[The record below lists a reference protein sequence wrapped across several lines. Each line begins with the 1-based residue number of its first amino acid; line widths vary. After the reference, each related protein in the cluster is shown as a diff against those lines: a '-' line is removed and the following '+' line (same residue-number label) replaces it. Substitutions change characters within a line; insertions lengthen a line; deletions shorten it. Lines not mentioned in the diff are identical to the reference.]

1 MKVKKV
7 AGVFLALF
15 LALVLALACVVLFW
29 LGPTVKAVAQRVGSK
44 VLGTPLTIKTLA
56 INPRRGTLQLS
67 GFLIE
72 NPDDFGRTHAV
83 SLASL
88 DIALDMGSLFTPTVV
103 VSRIQIESPH
113 FTYEQNAATD
123 NISEFIRNIESLSK
137 ADPNEPEPAKKPKE
151 DDGKPGKTVV
161 VQALE
166 INDIQVHLANTDD
179 PQLDIALG
187 LEQLAVSM
195 TNGNIR
201 LKKLHC
207 TNPGRLATPNLFT
220 LDGIAI
226 QLDPASILSGPLS
239 IRDVRVTQPYVYLE
253 RNLETHTV
261 AELWEIAHRFAGQGA
276 TNTAPQAAVSPPA
289 KPAESAPPPFELHHL
304 LVDDIQLRLLD
315 TTQTNAPAEPVLL
328 AGIGSVSVK
337 LTEGRLGISG
347 ISVPSPAGFATS
359 NLFHLAGIDIT
370 ADPASLFSKQV
381 VINEILVNAPEIN
394 FEQTATHGN
403 ATELQAILLGFAP
416 PPGPAKPVAPS
427 SSPAP
432 KAKPVPLADQP
443 VVLHALV
450 VSNLAINLTLP
461 PTTNSS
467 VLGLNMSGMGRFNPM
482 DKVSLGKLN
491 PMEYMG
497 KGTNSAIFGEAPPKE
512 GPVTL
517 LSFRHLLARPLD
529 GVVHIDDLQVGNVRG
544 FANKNLVELQQ
555 FRIELDPDSITSG
568 TLLIKEILIDTPRVS
583 YERQIT
589 TDNIKA
595 LQLEIGNALS
605 RRAEY
610 DGTEEPTV
618 VEPAPSAGKKAEPAQ
633 KVIIAHLLV
642 HNGMVRAKLSA
653 LPTAPI
659 PLPKIEMHDF
669 GKAEGGAT
677 FGDALAKLGTI
688 FYDAI
693 IRSVS
698 DATGFAGEA
707 LKGAGTF
714 TLDAFGSMTG
724 SLGDAVGKGV
734 KSSENAIGETVE
746 KLKEKLRRDNK
757 EPRPGRVF

>member
-1 MKVKKV
+1 MKAKKV
-7 AGVFLALF
+7 AGVFLALL

-44 VLGTPLTIKTLA
+44 ALGTPLTIKTLA

-88 DIALDMGSLFTPTVV
+88 DIALDMGSLFTPTVL

-123 NISEFIRNIESLSK
+123 NISEFIRNIKSLST
-137 ADPNEPEPAKKPKE
+137 ADPDEPEPSEKPRE
-151 DDGKPGKTVV
+151 DDDGQPGKVVV

-166 INDIQVHLANTDD
+166 INDLQVHLANTDD
-179 PQLDIALG
+179 PQLDIELG

-220 LDGIAI
+220 LGGIAI

-239 IRDVRVTQPYVYLE
+239 IRDVRVTQPYLYLE
-253 RNLETHTV
+253 RNPETHTV
-261 AELWEIAHRFAGQGA
+261 AELWEIAHRFAGQA
-276 TNTAPQAAVSPPA
+276 ETNAAPQAAVSPPA

-394 FEQTATHGN
+394 LEQTETHGN
-403 ATELQAILLGFAP
+403 ATELYAMLLGFAP

-432 KAKPVPLADQP
+432 KAEPVPLADQP

-450 VSNLAINLTLP
+450 VSNLAVNLTLP
-461 PTTNSS
+461 LTTNSS
-467 VLGLNMSGMGRFNPM
+467 VFGLNMSGMGRFNPM

-497 KGTNSAIFGEAPPKE
+497 KGTNSAFFGEAPPKE

-517 LSFRHLLARPLD
+517 VSFRHLLARPLD
-529 GVVHIDDLQVGNVRG
+529 GVVQIDDLQVGNVRG

-568 TLLIKEILIDTPRVS
+568 TLLIQKILIDAPRVS

-610 DGTEEPTV
+610 DGSEEPT
-618 VEPAPSAGKKAEPAQ
+618 VEPAPSAGEPDEPAQ

-642 HNGMVRAKLSA
+642 QNGMVRAKLSA

-659 PLPKIEMHDF
+659 PLPKIEMRDF

-677 FGDALAKLGTI
+677 FGDALSKLGTI

-693 IRSVS
+693 IGSVS
-698 DATGFAGEA
+698 GATGFAGEA

-714 TLDAFGSMTG
+714 TMDAFGSMTG

-746 KLKEKLRRDNK
+746 KLKEKLRRDTK